1 MADIRAAAF
10 FDLDKTLMAG
20 SSSMEFARVAR
31 TRGLISR
38 RQMAGWAVDH
48 LKFRIRGAT
57 DEETAQVLAVARE
70 SIGGSSAKVIDR
82 MWPEVLAGILPRI
95 YPQVLAEI
103 HRHQDEGRL
112 TYIVSA
118 AGSEMVESLA
128 EILGMDGGIGTRY
141 VVEEGV
147 YTGDLD
153 GPFVYGP
160 GKVTAI
166 ERIASE
172 RGIDLASSWS
182 YSDSVSD
189 LPMLEV
195 VGNAVVVNPDPAL
208 TATARERGWRIM
220 RFDRLGRNLAIGGL
234 AAIFF
239 LGGMARF
246 LYGHLE
252 SSAVRR

>member
-1 MADIRAAAF
+1 MTGNPSAAF

-31 TRGLISR
+31 SRGLISR
-38 RQMAGWAVDH
+38 RQVAGWAVDH
-48 LKFRIRGAT
+48 VKFRIRGAT

-70 SIGGSSAKVIDR
+70 SIAGSPAKVIDR
-82 MWPEVLAGILPRI
+82 MWPEILAGILPRI
-95 YPQVLAEI
+95 YPGVLAEV

-118 AGSEMVESLA
+118 AGGEMVDSLA
-128 EILGMDGGIGTRY
+128 RILGMDGGIGTHY
-141 VVEEGV
+141 VIEQGV
-147 YTGDLD
+147 YTGELD

-166 ERIASE
+166 REIAAE
-172 RGIDLASSWS
+172 HGIDLASSWA
-182 YSDSVSD
+182 YSDSASD
-189 LPMLEV
+189 LPMLEA

-220 RFDRLGRNLAIGGL
+220 RLDRLGRNLAIAGGL
-234 AAIFF
+234 AAAF
-239 LGGMARF
+239 LMGG
-246 LYGHLE
+246 LG
-252 SSAVRR
+252 SWISRRQRRSEG